1 LHGELRYFLSC
12 ARDLRRFKGAKEGSG
27 ELRRSACASDERI
40 FPDLCTVLNWIPP
53 RVWASWSANSPVTI
67 SSDQPSSLDRGLI
80 SSLRSSMPRSEF
92 FAALCIVGCANGII
106 SRVMQAI
113 ARHGWV
119 EAVLSTFEVSVIV
132 WIAGVIGIRLVL
144 EDRGDRIGATD
155 LAVGVMFLLLAVLP
169 GGGGSWLA
177 LTALSL
183 YMLQHSAA
191 SSSRRRGAMILLALT
206 VPMLWSPL
214 LFRCFSETILGID
227 ASLVSRMLGTTQDGN
242 MVRFADGSG
251 DLVIFP
257 ACSSIANLSLV
268 FVCWVTMS
276 QAVGHRWTSRD
287 LIWCFLAG
295 ASVVAT
301 NVTRISLMGLSE
313 WHYHTVHS
321 GLGDLTTNV
330 IALCLMVGFCV
341 LGLRRDL
348 FPRL

>member
-1 LHGELRYFLSC
+1 
-12 ARDLRRFKGAKEGSG
+12 
-27 ELRRSACASDERI
+27 
-40 FPDLCTVLNWIPP
+40 
-53 RVWASWSANSPVTI
+53 VTT
-67 SSDQPSSLDRGLI
+67 SSDQLSSLDRGLI
-80 SSLRSSMPRSEF
+80 SSLRSSMPRSEY

-106 SRVMQAI
+106 SRVMQAV
-113 ARHGWV
+113 AGHGWV
-119 EAVLSTFEVSVIV
+119 EAVLSTFEISVIV
-132 WIAGVIGIRLVL
+132 WIAGVIGIGLVL
-144 EDRGDRIGATD
+144 KDSGDRISATD
-155 LAVGVMFLLLAVLP
+155 LAVGAMFLFLAVLP

-214 LFRCFSETILGID
+214 LFRCFSETILDID

-295 ASVVAT
+295 ASVIAT

-313 WHYHTVHS
+313 WHYQTVHS
-321 GLGDLTTNV
+321 ELGDLATNV
-330 IALCLMVGFCV
+330 IALCLTVGFCV
-341 LGLRRDL
+341 LGLRREL
-348 FPRL
+348 FPRI